1 MDIQVGDIL
10 TMKKQH
16 PCGEKRWEVL
26 RIGADFK
33 LRCLGCG
40 REVMGPRAKFEKMIR
55 QSTGKRHKNPED
67 VSSGFSFI
75 CGCPGK
81 TAPPCRGR
89 RASR

>member
-40 REVMGPRAKFEKMIR
+40 PRAKFEKMIR
-55 QSTGKRHKNPED
+55 QVDRKET
-67 VSSGFSFI
+67 
-75 CGCPGK
+75 
-81 TAPPCRGR
+81 
-89 RASR
+89 